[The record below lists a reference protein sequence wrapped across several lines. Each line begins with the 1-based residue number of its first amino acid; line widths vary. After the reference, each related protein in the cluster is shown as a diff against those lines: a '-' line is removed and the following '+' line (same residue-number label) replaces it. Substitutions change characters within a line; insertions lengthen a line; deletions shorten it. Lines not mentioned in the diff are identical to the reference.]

1 MSIAGGCHRALEAA
15 RDLACGTVQLFT
27 KSANQW
33 QAKELTDTDISVF
46 RQTLRTTKL
55 KYPTAH
61 DSYLIN
67 LASPDEQL
75 YRKSIEAFI
84 NELHRAEQL
93 GLSYLVMHPGAHLGS
108 GEDAGL
114 ARVAG
119 ALDEVHERCSDFRVQ
134 VLLETTAGQGTCL
147 GHRFEHLA
155 RILELVRDPERL
167 GICLDTCHV
176 FVAGYALAPEPEYR
190 TTMREFERSI
200 GLSRLR
206 CFHLNDSKKPQGSR
220 VDRHEHIGQGCL
232 GLEPFR
238 LLVND
243 RRFRNRPM
251 ILETP
256 KEDGDHDDMDRIN
269 LQTLRDLVSS

>member
-1 MSIAGGCHRALEAA
+1 MSIAGGCHKALDAA
-15 RDLACGTVQLFT
+15 RDLCCGTVQLFT
-27 KSANQW
+27 KNANQW
-33 QAKELTDTDISVF
+33 QAKELANEDIALF
-46 RQTLRTTKL
+46 RQTLRSTKL

-75 YRKSIEAFI
+75 YRKSVEAFI
-84 NELHRAEQL
+84 VELRRAEQL
-93 GLSYLVMHPGAHLGS
+93 GLSYLVMHPGAHLGN
-108 GEDAGL
+108 GEEAGL
-114 ARVAG
+114 ERVAG
-119 ALDEVHERCSDFRVQ
+119 ALDEVHERCADFHVQ

-155 RILELVRDPERL
+155 RILEMVRNPERL
-167 GICLDTCHV
+167 GVCLDTCHV
-176 FVAGYALAPEPEYR
+176 FAAGYSLAPAQEYR
-190 TTMREFERSI
+190 ATMREFDRLI

-206 CFHLNDSKKPQGSR
+206 CFHLNDSKKPLGSR
-220 VDRHEHIGQGCL
+220 VDRHEHIGRGCL

-243 RRFRNRPM
+243 RRFRSRPM

-256 KEDGDHDDMDRIN
+256 KEDGDNDDMDRVN
-269 LQTLRDLVSS
+269 LQTLRDLVT